1 MKQMEEQNKVNV
13 AKKVIDDAKKVEE
26 EKQAM
31 RKTSDMYKNAIQKT
45 LALANNKM
53 TFSDM
58 ANSMS

>member
-1 MKQMEEQNKVNV
+1 MQAAQKVVN
-13 AKKVIDDAKKVEE
+13 DAKTAED

-31 RKTSDMYKNAIQKT
+31 RKTSELYKNAIQKT
-45 LALANNKM
+45 LAVVNNKM